1 MNKGK
6 GALVLSKIAEKIQLI
21 VGILIVIIFGLI
33 AIMATFTDDFQLD
46 MFIICYVITGLGI
59 WMIILS
65 RKRKKLIS
73 DFKLY
78 VARLSM
84 DPTGSIDN
92 LALTLGLSQDE
103 VKRNLMKMILK
114 KYFVNAYIDTTT
126 NCIVL
131 PHDKAKNRNTYN
143 TYNQNSSTYNLNNQ
157 NTNEVE
163 DIAVTCKNCGGIN
176 KITKGKV
183 GECEY
188 CGSPINR

>member
-6 GALVLSKIAEKIQLI
+6 GALVLSQIIEKIQLI
-21 VGILIVIIFGLI
+21 VGILIVIIFGLT
-33 AIMATFTDDFQLD
+33 AIMATFTEDFKLD
-46 MFIICYVITGLGI
+46 MFIIFYVITGLGI

-92 LALTLGLSQDE
+92 LALTLGLSQDA
-103 VKRNLMKMILK
+103 VRNNLKKMILK

-131 PHDKAKNRNTYN
+131 PHDKEKNSN

-157 NTNEVE
+157 NTYEVE

-176 KITKGKV
+176 KIIKGKV
-183 GECEY
+183 GVCEY
-188 CGSPINR
+188 CGSPIN